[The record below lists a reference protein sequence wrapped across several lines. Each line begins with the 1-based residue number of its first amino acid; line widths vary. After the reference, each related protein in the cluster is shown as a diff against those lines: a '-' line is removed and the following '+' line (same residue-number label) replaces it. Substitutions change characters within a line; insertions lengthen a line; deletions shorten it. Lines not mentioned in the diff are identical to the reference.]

1 MQEKSES
8 QILWDVFEDV
18 RGLTKFYLM
27 RAAEVDP
34 HRVFH
39 GEDKS
44 LNTLYWL
51 MGHIVWAEHYLLVEC
66 LSGKRMDIPWI
77 EKFDN
82 GLEDTRAAGLPS
94 VEAIRET
101 TDRVH
106 EQAKE
111 NVLGLDAD
119 GLEEDNHAGIQ
130 FRTGKSKRT
139 IIHHAI
145 RHEPCHAGQ
154 IGWLLKMAGVETV

>member
-34 HRVFH
+34 HRVFR

-51 MGHIVWAEHYLLVEC
+51 AGHIVWAQHYLLVEA
-66 LSGKRMDIPWI
+66 LTGNRMDIPWI

-82 GLEDTRAAGLPS
+82 GLEDTREAGLPS
-94 VEAIRET
+94 LEVIRET
-101 TDRVH
+101 MDRVH
-106 EQAKE
+106 EQAKQ
-111 NVLGLDAD
+111 NVLSLDAT
-119 GLEEDNHAGIQ
+119 GLEEDNHVGIQ
-130 FRTGKSKRT
+130 FRAGKSKRT

-154 IGWLLKMAGVETV
+154 IGWLLKLAGLETI

>member
-8 QILWDVFEDV
+8 QTLWDVFEDV
-18 RGLTKFYLM
+18 RSLTKFYLA
-27 RAAEVDP
+27 RAEGVDP

-51 MGHIVWAEHYLLVEC
+51 MGHIVWAEHYLLVEA
-66 LSGKRMDIPWI
+66 LTGKRMDIPWI

-82 GLEDTRAAGLPS
+82 GLENTREAGLPS
-94 VEAIRET
+94 LDEIRET
-101 TDRVH
+101 MERVH
-106 EQAKE
+106 AQAMAG
-111 NVLGLDAD
+111 VLALDAS
-119 GLEEDNHAGIQ
+119 GLEEENHAGIQ
-130 FRTGKSKRT
+130 FRVGKAKRT

-145 RHEPCHAGQ
+145 RHEPCHTGQ
-154 IGWLLKMAGVETV
+154 IGWILKMAGVETP

>member
-18 RGLTKFYLM
+18 RSLTKFYLA
-27 RAAEVDP
+27 RAEGVDP
-34 HRVFH
+34 HRTFH

-51 MGHIVWAEHYLLVEC
+51 TGHLVWAQHFLLVEA
-66 LSGKRMDIPWI
+66 LSGNRMDIPWI

-82 GLEDTRAAGLPS
+82 GLEDTREAGLPS
-94 VEAIRET
+94 IEELHET
-101 TDRVH
+101 MDRVH
-106 EQAKE
+106 EHAKGI
-111 NVLGLDAD
+111 VLNLDAKA
-119 GLEEDNHAGIQ
+119 LEEDNHMGIQ
-130 FRTGKSKRT
+130 FRAGKSKRT

-145 RHEPCHAGQ
+145 RHEPCHTGQ